1 MAKKKTDSKTIMLEH
16 SKAKVELFERYWSV
30 FLNIL
35 NRVDFI
41 TKLYL
46 FDLFAGEGMYENE
59 GKGSP
64 IVAMEAIRNV
74 YNGNKKKCKDTD
86 VTFNDNGESK
96 IEPGVLKINRIKRFV
111 SKIFKPKN
119 VTINYKK
126 EDYTVIVKE
135 VIAKLNNIKNSERAL
150 VFIDPWGYKEIFVK
164 DIQDILQNKKTEL
177 ILFLPVSFM
186 YRFAHKA
193 FTEEEFPGGKP
204 LKKFL
209 ESLFD
214 NDIPKY
220 DNVFQFID
228 AMKKQFRTKVPVRY
242 VDTFTIQRDNSNH
255 FCLFFF
261 TDNETGFEKML
272 STKWKMDE
280 QHGNG
285 FRIQDK
291 NQLSLFGGTYYNSY
305 PEDLKKLLTDKG
317 ALTNHDL
324 RSFGLNEGFLP
335 RHTNEVLVS
344 LKNKDLIEINSLD
357 GGKAGNFYISDKKRK
372 VEIKLK
378 K

>member
-1 MAKKKTDSKTIMLEH
+1 MAKKKSDSKVIMLEH
-16 SKAKVELFERYWSV
+16 SKAKVELFQRYWSIY
-30 FLNIL
+30 LSIL
-35 NRVDFI
+35 NRVGFI
-41 TKLYL
+41 SKLYL
-46 FDLFAGEGMYENE
+46 FDLFSGEGMYENG

-64 IVAMEAIRNV
+64 IVAMEAIKNV
-74 YNGNKKKCKDTD
+74 YFANGKKCKDTE
-86 VTFNDNGESK
+86 VTFNDNGKSK
-96 IEPGVLKINRIKRFV
+96 IEPGTLKIDRIKSFV

-119 VTINYKK
+119 VKINFRNI
-126 EDYTVIVKE
+126 DYGEIVKE
-135 VIAKLNNIKNSERAL
+135 SISKLNSLKDSERAL
-150 VFIDPWGYKEIFVK
+150 VFIDPWGYKEIYVK
-164 DIQDILQNKKTEL
+164 DIQDVLKNKKTEL

-193 FTEEEFPGGKP
+193 FTEEEFPGGQP
-204 LKKFL
+204 LKKLL

-220 DNVFQFID
+220 DNVFQFIN
-228 AMKKQFRTKVPVRY
+228 AMKKQFRAKVPVKY
-242 VDTFTIQRDNSNH
+242 VDTFTIQRDNSNY

-261 TDNETGFEKML
+261 TDNETGYEKML
-272 STKWKMDE
+272 STKWKIDE

-305 PEDLKKLLTDKG
+305 PDDLKKLLTDKG
-317 ALTNHDL
+317 ALTNHNL
-324 RSFGLNEGFLP
+324 RSFGLDQGFLP

-344 LKNKDLIEINSLD
+344 LKNKGLIEINSLD
-357 GGKAGNFYISDKKRK
+357 GGKAGNFYISDKKRL
-372 VEIKLK
+372 VEVKMK